1 MTGITKQQ
9 KRIATWLSRERLG
22 NELYSLSDRSLQD
35 MGLVRYQPTLEA
47 RKLLWMV

>member
-9 KRIATWLSRERLG
+9 KRIATWLRRERLR

-35 MGLVRYQPTLEA
+35 IGLLRYQSTLQA
-47 RKLLWMV
+47 CKLLWMA